1 MFNALTFP
9 CTYPFK
15 DFHKSFDEILKTVHI
30 RDIHLDQMDMW
41 TIIHPS
47 LYNLEN
53 NSKLYKSLIYVIK
66 HSIFYKNHKESP
78 FAYYPVYRWRNII
91 YWWGLL
97 EQAYDNLFQ
106 IELTITDRNYSLHHQ
121 PYNFS
126 YTLADKIILESAK
139 ITNNSYL
146 DWNHCDLD
154 DPDDVRGY
162 KQEQYDALYE
172 MACSLIQ
179 NCSFVDFTNDFIQ
192 EKFKELIQIGKKE
205 LDFTSYNTL

>member
-1 MFNALTFP
+1 MLNTLTSSYAF
-9 CTYPFK
+9 PFK
-15 DFHKSFDEILKTVHI
+15 DFTKSLEEILETVNI
-30 RDIHLDQMDMW
+30 KDIHLDQMD
-41 TIIHPS
+41 IGINIHS
-47 LYNLEN
+47 SFSQTDEN
-53 NSKLYKSLIYVIK
+53 FEFHKSLIYVIK

-146 DWNHCDLD
+146 DWNHCDLY